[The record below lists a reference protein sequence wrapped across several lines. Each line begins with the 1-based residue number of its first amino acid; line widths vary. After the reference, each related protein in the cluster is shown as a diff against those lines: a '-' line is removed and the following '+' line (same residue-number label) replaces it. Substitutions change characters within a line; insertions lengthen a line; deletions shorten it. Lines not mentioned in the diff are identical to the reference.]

1 VGSGNARRPTR
12 ILKEKNMKKLSKIMI
27 VGAAVFLLSGCTSTL
42 VVGKKANKD
51 GCLKAS
57 AGWDHLGVTLPLVK
71 ARTELHKE

>member
-1 VGSGNARRPTR
+1 
-12 ILKEKNMKKLSKIMI
+12 MKKISNIMI

-51 GCLKAS
+51 GCLNVS

-71 ARTELHKE
+71 AKTALHKE

>member
-1 VGSGNARRPTR
+1 
-12 ILKEKNMKKLSKIMI
+12 MI